1 MLENINKVLD
11 ILERQSQ
18 ENLLQAIDEVQES
31 YLKIIRHSL
40 SLLTQS
46 DTERCKEYLTEQR
59 EQLEPG
65 KERIAKLVQVIADAN
80 NEHHKLV
87 IEYLYTRARL
97 VDEIR
102 AFPNFAVEL
111 LERPTMS
118 ESLDETISHLERS
131 MTGKVHLYTELQ
143 MLTDS

>member
-1 MLENINKVLD
+1 MLEHIHRVLD
-11 ILERQSQ
+11 ILEHQHQ
-18 ENLLQAIDEVQES
+18 GNLLQAIDDVQES
-31 YLKIIRHSL
+31 YLEIIRHSL

-46 DTERCKEYLTEQR
+46 DAERCEAYLGEQR
-59 EQLEPG
+59 DLLEPG
-65 KERIAKLVQVIADAN
+65 KERIATLVHVFADAN

-102 AFPNFAVEL
+102 AFPNFAIEL

-118 ESLDETISHLERS
+118 ESLEETISHLERS
-131 MTGKVHLYTELQ
+131 MTGKVRLYTELQ
-143 MLTDS
+143 MLTDD